1 MFFKVRKID
10 SLSTKQP
17 DYFPVIDFLRGL
29 GALAILVWHYHH
41 FYFTKPYYGPKNGQ
55 PVWDFAR
62 QPFYEFLAPLYH
74 YGGWAVQFFWLL
86 SGFVF
91 CFVYLEKSYRFKKF
105 FILRFSRLYPLHLI
119 SLLLVLILQY
129 CSLYLVG
136 DFQIIEINDAYH
148 FFLNLFFIQ
157 HWGFQEG
164 YSFNSP
170 SWSVSIEELVYWA
183 FFVVFMI
190 FDWRNLRVLYV
201 VLIALILFPIF
212 ELYASAF
219 LYFFVGVSLHL
230 IQLRLNLKR
239 LAWLIGIVGVFFLS
253 SVLLRFFLKLGY
265 VTLDPV
271 SLLFSYYVALNYFLD
286 VIFLL
291 FYCFLILCAI
301 WLDRS
306 ALLSNASGF
315 FKEVGSLTY
324 PVYMLHLPIQIFI
337 MTIMSSY
344 SISGQFFDSELVFCI
359 YFLVVIL
366 VSRLCHRY
374 IERPAQKFIRLRYIK

>member
-1 MFFKVRKID
+1 VQKTHL
-10 SLSTKQP
+10 LSKKQP
-17 DYFPVIDFLRGL
+17 DYFPAIDFLRGL

-41 FYFTKPYYGPKNGQ
+41 FYFTQPYYGPKNGK

-62 QPFYEFLAPLYH
+62 QPFYDFLAPLYH
-74 YGGWAVQFFWLL
+74 HGGWAVQFFWLL

-91 CFVYLEKSYRFKKF
+91 CFVYLEKSYRFERF

-136 DFQIIEINDAYH
+136 QFQIIEINDAYH

-164 YSFNSP
+164 FSFNSP

-201 VLIALILFPIF
+201 VLIALILLPIF

-239 LAWLIGIVGVFFLS
+239 LACLIGIVGILTLC
-253 SVLLRFFLKLGY
+253 SVLLKVLLTLGY
-265 VTLDPV
+265 ITLDTA
-271 SLLFSYYVALNYFLD
+271 SLLFSYYVALGYFLD

-291 FYCFLILCAI
+291 FFSFLILCAI

-315 FKEVGSLTY
+315 FREVGSLTY
-324 PVYMLHLPIQIFI
+324 PIYMLHLPIQIFI
-337 MTIMSSY
+337 LTIVTSY
-344 SISGQFFDSELVFCI
+344 SISRQYFDNEFVFCT
-359 YFLVVIL
+359 YFLVVISI
-366 VSRLCHRY
+366 SRLCHRY
-374 IERPAQKFIRLRYIK
+374 IERPAQKFIRRKYIT